1 MTAVD
6 VSAVAKSYGKVD
18 VLSDI
23 STHFPEGSFTSLLG
37 PSGSGKTTLL
47 RIIAGF
53 VIPDRGKV
61 TIGSRDVTSV
71 PVWDRNIGMVFQSYA
86 LFPHMS
92 VADNVAFGLA
102 RRGIKGEAA
111 RREVDRALEMVRLP
125 GFGERKPKQLSGG
138 QQQRVALARA
148 IVTRPSVLLL
158 DEPLSALDRRLR
170 QEMQVELVRIQRE
183 SGLTTIFVTHDQEEA
198 LTLSDKVAIL
208 DRGRIVQIGEPTE
221 VYERPA
227 NRFAAEFLGD
237 TNFLQGTVEVEGTVS
252 AHGQRIASAIAL
264 PPVGQSVTLAVRPE
278 KIEIRDAS
286 DDSGNGAQPS
296 ANQLSAVILASIY
309 SGTAITYEA
318 EAAGGLRLKI
328 FAQNRDARPRSP
340 GEPVILSWSAD
351 HTVPLEG

>member
-1 MTAVD
+1 MTAVN

-18 VLSDI
+18 VLTDI

-53 VIPDRGKV
+53 VTPDRGTV
-61 TIGSRDVTSV
+61 TIGSTDVTNV
-71 PVWDRNIGMVFQSYA
+71 PVWARNIGMVFQSYA

-111 RREVDRALEMVRLP
+111 RREVAQALEMVRLP
-125 GFGERKPKQLSGG
+125 GMGDRKPKQLSGG

-208 DRGRIVQIGEPTE
+208 DRGRIVQIGAPTE
-221 VYERPA
+221 VYERPV

-237 TNFLQGTVEVEGTVS
+237 TNLLEGRVNADGTVV
-252 AHGQRIASAIAL
+252 AHGQRIASAISL
-264 PPVGQSVTLAVRPE
+264 PPVGQAVTLAVRPE

-286 DDSGNGAQPS
+286 DPQTGTQHQV
-296 ANQLSAVILASIY
+296 ANRIRAVISASIY

-318 EAAGGLRLKI
+318 EAADGLRLKI
-328 FAQNRDARPRSP
+328 FAQNRDARLRAP
-340 GEPVILSWSAD
+340 GEEVFLSWLPD
-351 HTVPLEG
+351 HTVPLAA

>member
-6 VSAVAKSYGKVD
+6 ISAVAKSYGKVD
-18 VLSDI
+18 ILSDI

-53 VIPDRGKV
+53 VIPDRGTV
-61 TIGSRDVTSV
+61 TIGGRDVTNT
-71 PVWDRNIGMVFQSYA
+71 PVWARNIGMVFQSYA

-92 VADNVAFGLA
+92 VADNVAFGLGQ
-102 RRGIKGEAA
+102 RGIKGEEA
-111 RREVDRALEMVRLP
+111 RREVARALEMVRLP
-125 GFGERKPKQLSGG
+125 GMGERRPKQLSGG

-170 QEMQVELVRIQRE
+170 QEMQIELVRIQRE
-183 SGLTTIFVTHDQEEA
+183 SGLTTVFVTHDQEEA
-198 LTLSDKVAIL
+198 LKLSDKVAIL
-208 DRGRIVQIGEPTE
+208 DRGRIVQIGAPTE

-237 TNFLQGTVEVEGTVS
+237 MNFLDGTAAPGGVVLSNGE
-252 AHGQRIASAIAL
+252 HIATTL
-264 PPVGQSVTLAVRPE
+264 PMPPAGQSATLAVRPE
-278 KIEIRDAS
+278 KIEIRDAAEAAS
-286 DDSGNGAQPS
+286 LPADPGENRLD
-296 ANQLSAVILASIY
+296 AVVATSVY

-318 EAAGGLRLKI
+318 DVPGGQRLKI
-328 FAQNRDARPRSP
+328 FAQNRDARPRQP
-340 GEPVILSWSAD
+340 GDRVVLSWSKE
-351 HTVPLEG
+351 HTVPLGQ